1 MAYLSPGL
9 PAGAIRFEEETV
21 LDEYLTPYEAAEQL
35 ERLSHDL
42 SDCGADAED
51 LEELREI
58 ARRFYRHLNGRETL
72 HDVLKEASE
81 RILC

>member
-1 MAYLSPGL
+1 M
-9 PAGAIRFEEETV
+9 
-21 LDEYLTPYEAAEQL
+21 LDDYLTPYEAAEQL
-35 ERLSHDL
+35 ERLSREL
-42 SDCGADAED
+42 ASCGAAAED

-58 ARRFYRHLNGRETL
+58 ALRFHRHLSGRDAL